1 VIGVEA
7 RGYEEAGVRGQA
19 DALSA
24 VQRHLRPTFAF
35 PGNGRVLTEFGHYA
49 SVIELTPELALAI
62 CTDGVGSKTVV
73 ASALGRYDTIAF
85 DCVAMNVNDLVC
97 VGARPLAMVDY
108 LGVNQLDAGRTDA
121 LLAGLGAAAKEA
133 GIAVP
138 GGEVAQMPEVIG
150 SDGRTPGDATAFDLV
165 GTAVGTLH
173 PNDLILGRAVRDGDA
188 ILGLRSSGLHSNG
201 YTLARRVLMNDAG
214 IGLDDH
220 VEELG
225 RSLGDELLE
234 PTAIY
239 VGAITSLWE
248 AGIDTRGL
256 SHITGDGFANLLRLE
271 AEVGYALE
279 SLPEPQP
286 IFELIGQRGEIAA
299 AEMFRVFNMGV
310 GMVVITPEEHAE
322 AALAALALNG
332 REGFRLGTVTAEK
345 GVVRIPQHGLVGR
358 FDGRGDSAFRSG

>member
-1 VIGVEA
+1 
-7 RGYEEAGVRGQA
+7 
-19 DALSA
+19 
-24 VQRHLRPTFAF
+24 
-35 PGNGRVLTEFGHYA
+35 
-49 SVIELTPELALAI
+49 
-62 CTDGVGSKTVV
+62 
-73 ASALGRYDTIAF
+73 
-85 DCVAMNVNDLVC
+85 
-97 VGARPLAMVDY
+97 
-108 LGVNQLDAGRTDA
+108 
-121 LLAGLGAAAKEA
+121 
-133 GIAVP
+133 
-138 GGEVAQMPEVIG
+138 
-150 SDGRTPGDATAFDLV
+150 
-165 GTAVGTLH
+165 
-173 PNDLILGRAVRDGDA
+173 
-188 ILGLRSSGLHSNG
+188 
-201 YTLARRVLMNDAG
+201 MNDAG

-332 REGFRLGTVTAEK
+332 HEGFRLGTVTAEK